1 MRRIVAWLFMS
12 LDGVT
17 DSPEKWVMFNDE
29 LGEAVDA
36 EAAAADTL
44 LLGARTYEL
53 FAASWPQRTVED
65 DPHADWMNNTP
76 KLVASSTRKSVE
88 WNNSTLIRGNV
99 ANELAR
105 AKQEPGRNLLIN
117 GSPTLVRS
125 LLRADL
131 LDELRLFVHPVVVN
145 RGARLFENMGEGVS
159 LTLSDSQAY
168 STGVVSLTYKPSGG

>member
-1 MRRIVAWLFMS
+1 MRKIVAGLFMS
-12 LDGVT
+12 LDGVVE
-17 DSPEKWVMFNDE
+17 SPEKWVMFNDE

-105 AKQEPGRNLLIN
+105 AKQEPGKNLLIN

-145 RGARLFENMGEGVS
+145 KGARLFENMGEGVT
-159 LTLSDSQAY
+159 LRLSDSQAY
-168 STGVVSLTYKPSGG
+168 SNGVVSLTYAPAAH

>member
-53 FAASWPQRTVED
+53 FAASWPHRTVED

-88 WNNSTLIRGNV
+88 WSNSTLIRGNV
-99 ANELAR
+99 ANELTR

-125 LLRADL
+125 LLRAGL

>member
-1 MRRIVAWLFMS
+1 MRKIVAWLFMS
-12 LDGVT
+12 LDGVVE
-17 DSPEKWVMFNDE
+17 SPEKWVMFNDE
-29 LGEAVDA
+29 LGDAVDA

-53 FAASWPQRTVED
+53 FAAFWPQRTVED

-76 KLVASSTRKSVE
+76 KLVASSTRKSLE

-105 AKQEPGRNLLIN
+105 AKQESGKNLLIN

-168 STGVVSLTYKPSGG
+168 STGVVSLTYRPSGG